1 MNTLPKSCISWGCIT
16 TPVKRT
22 RMRLQVAVELLPLIQ
37 VLLLVEMEVVRLS
50 LLLWHRFKSG
60 IRALCAVE
68 QGCVLPVKA
77 KARTGTATA
86 TSYALHATA
95 ICIAKN
101 VMAEKATTPQNTDN
115 QNVNSTIL
123 PLSPRIKHL
132 GAMGEHYF
140 LQESFKFKCKLKHTK
155 WTVLLICFKMR

>member
-1 MNTLPKSCISWGCIT
+1 M
-16 TPVKRT
+16 
-22 RMRLQVAVELLPLIQ
+22 
-37 VLLLVEMEVVRLS
+37 
-50 LLLWHRFKSG
+50 
-60 IRALCAVE
+60 E
-68 QGCVLPVKA
+68 QGCVLPAKA

-132 GAMGEHYF
+132 GTMGEHYF
-140 LQESFKFKCKLKHTK
+140 FTGEFQIKM
-155 WTVLLICFKMR
+155 LIEAYQMDGSYDMFQNALIHCCLHRNMPKACPYAMMQPLFALFG

>member
-1 MNTLPKSCISWGCIT
+1 M
-16 TPVKRT
+16 
-22 RMRLQVAVELLPLIQ
+22 
-37 VLLLVEMEVVRLS
+37 
-50 LLLWHRFKSG
+50 
-60 IRALCAVE
+60 E
-68 QGCVLPVKA
+68 QGCVLPAKA

-101 VMAEKATTPQNTDN
+101 VMAEKATTPQNTGN

-140 LQESFKFKCKLKHTK
+140 LTGEFQ
-155 WTVLLICFKMR
+155 I